1 MHVIICQ
8 SLIHIFQNIENWKSD
23 FILCRSK
30 ILAMSSNY
38 TIDIEKKL
46 QYYLNSWSELGILI
60 YYLNC
65 QLQKSIIFYNF
76 R

>member
-1 MHVIICQ
+1 MYQ
-8 SLIHIFQNIENWKSD
+8 SFIHLFQNIENWKSD

-38 TIDIEKKL
+38 TIDDEKKL
-46 QYYLNSWSELGILI
+46 QYYLKSWSELGKLI
-60 YYLNC
+60 CNHNY
-65 QLQKSIIFYNF
+65 QVQRSVIFYHF